1 MKRREI
7 DERGKRLI
15 IISKDIITLLISSVS
30 QAGRIF
36 ICLYGILFVPLFKLV
51 YEPTTDN

>member
-7 DERGKRLI
+7 EERGKRLI